1 MMVLR
6 QGLMLSVAGVF
17 VGGLPSLAVVRLL
30 IVTAVGFGAP
40 NPATYIIVPIMLS
53 FLTLLASYFPAGR
66 ASQVDPLR
74 ALRYE

>member
-6 QGLMLSVAGVF
+6 QGLMHSVAGVF
-17 VGGLPSLAVVRLL
+17 VGGLLSLAVARLL
-30 IVTAVGFGAP
+30 IVTAGGFGAP

-53 FLTLLASYFPAGR
+53 FLTLLASYFPARR